1 MSWNPMSAHGGDA
14 LETLI
19 IPRARDIGG
28 FEVRRALPSAQRQ
41 MVGPFIFFDQV
52 GPAEFV
58 TGSGLDVRPHP
69 HIGLG
74 TVTYLYQGAFEHR
87 DSTGAQQVISPGD
100 VNWMIAGKGV
110 THSER
115 TGPEV
120 RAAGHGLFGVQTW
133 IALPERDEDMDP
145 SFEHHSKGALP
156 VLRDGGASAR
166 VILGQAYG
174 VKSPV
179 TMPSE
184 AFYLDVSLEAGTGVP
199 LPDEHEDR
207 GIFIM
212 QGSIMVA
219 GQSYDAG
226 QMMVFR
232 PGDGISVQAGSQGAR
247 LLVLGGA
254 TMNERRFIWWN
265 FVSSSKEKIEAAKD
279 AWKQADWDNGPF
291 RLPPGD
297 DQEFIAL

>member
-1 MSWNPMSAHGGDA
+1 
-14 LETLI
+14 
-19 IPRARDIGG
+19 
-28 FEVRRALPSAQRQ
+28 
-41 MVGPFIFFDQV
+41 
-52 GPAEFV
+52 
-58 TGSGLDVRPHP
+58 
-69 HIGLG
+69 
-74 TVTYLYQGAFEHR
+74 
-87 DSTGAQQVISPGD
+87 
-100 VNWMIAGKGV
+100 
-110 THSER
+110 
-115 TGPEV
+115 
-120 RAAGHGLFGVQTW
+120 
-133 IALPERDEDMDP
+133 
-145 SFEHHSKGALP
+145 
-156 VLRDGGASAR
+156 
-166 VILGQAYG
+166 
-174 VKSPV
+174 
-179 TMPSE
+179 MPSE